1 MKLAVLLS
9 VKQSTLMT
17 KSFVFCLLLCFLLV
31 PTNSKNANETDR
43 LALLEFKNRITDD
56 PLNFLNS
63 WNESA
68 HFCNWPGVVCSRRHQ
83 RITSLNLQHQKLTGF
98 LSPYIG
104 NLTFLYQLILD
115 NNSFMGIIPQE
126 LGNLRR
132 LRFLWLRN
140 NSFDG
145 EIPANLSA
153 CSNLVEIRLSWN
165 NLSGKLP
172 TELGSLSKLQLIQA
186 PRNNLVGEIP
196 SSFGNA
202 SSLEFFGFSSNRLT
216 GRIPNGF
223 GQLNRLE
230 YIGLSENRL
239 SGFFPPTIF
248 NLSSITTIFVPMNQL
263 QGTLPSYIGNT
274 LPNLYY
280 LGISEN
286 QFTGTIPVSL
296 SNLSNLEF
304 LFIDG
309 NKLTGNMPSFMNS
322 HKLSKLDIS
331 SNHLGSGESTDLI
344 FISSLTNASNLVE
357 LGLSGNNF
365 GGVLPK
371 SFGNLSTKLTGIT
384 VSNNE
389 LSGSIPSWI
398 EKFENLTNIEMS
410 GNKFT
415 GNIPTEIGKLK
426 FLQILDLSYNNF
438 SGKIPTVLGNLSLLT
453 KLHLDDNNFYG
464 EIPFSLEMCQNLQ
477 GLNLSKNNLNGTI
490 PSQVVSL
497 SSLSLYLDLSNN
509 HLVGA
514 LPIEVGNLD
523 NLGELV
529 VSRNKLS
536 GEIPAT
542 LSRCVQ
548 LEKLRMNE
556 NFFRGTI
563 PSSLSTLRGLRFLD
577 LSQNN
582 LSGAIPEYLGSFD
595 LLYLNLSFNSFEGVL
610 PKEGIFRNATAV
622 SVIGNPN
629 LCVNTPEF
637 QIPLCK
643 NKSKSSKKFTSSLTF
658 KLTISLVCC
667 ILGLLLL
674 CAFLFLYYS
683 KKKKVPSS
691 DSSGDTVL
699 KLSYRS
705 LFQATDGFSSANL
718 VGTGSFSSVYKG
730 FLDSTETVIAVKV
743 FNLFRRGASKSFLV
757 ECETFKNIKHRNL
770 VKVLTA
776 CSGFDN
782 RGNDFKAL
790 VYEFMDNGSLDQW
803 LHSNDEESKKLNFLQ
818 RLNIAI
824 DIASALDYLHHHC
837 HKTIIHCDLKP
848 SNVLLDNQM
857 VGHVGDF
864 GLAKF
869 LPTDDQSTP
878 TSSFGVRGSIGYTA
892 PEYGMGS
899 QVSTLGDVYS
909 FGILLLE
916 MFTGKSPIDHIFKDG
931 RSLHSFVK
939 AALPDRVAEIVDPVL
954 VDECKSVET
963 NSNNARNKDYTNS
976 HKLKECF
983 VSVFEVGLACS
994 VSTARERLR
1003 MSDAANELL
1012 SIRNVV
1018 LGTEMYR

>member
-1 MKLAVLLS
+1 MKLALLLS
-9 VKQSTLMT
+9 VKQITLMT
-17 KSFVFCLLLCFLLV
+17 KAFLFCLFLCFFLV
-31 PTNSKNANETDR
+31 PINSQNSNATDR
-43 LALLEFKNRITDD
+43 LALLEFKSRITND
-56 PLNFLNS
+56 PFNFLNS

-68 HFCNWPGVVCSRRHQ
+68 HFCHWPGVVCSRRYQ
-83 RITSLNLQHQKLTGF
+83 KITSLNLQHQKLTGS

-104 NLTFLYQLILD
+104 NLTFLHQLILD
-115 NNSFMGIIPQE
+115 NNSFMGNIPQE

-165 NLSGKLP
+165 NLYGKIP

-186 PRNNLVGEIP
+186 PRNSLVGEIP
-196 SSFGNA
+196 STFGNA
-202 SSLEFFGFSSNRLT
+202 SSLEFFGFSSNRLA
-216 GRIPNGF
+216 GRIPNEF

-239 SGFFPPTIF
+239 SGSLPPTIF
-248 NLSSITTIFVPMNQL
+248 NLSSITTIFVPMNQM
-263 QGTLPSYIGNT
+263 QGTLPSYIGKT

-280 LGISEN
+280 LGIAGN

-304 LFIDG
+304 LFIGG
-309 NKLTGNMPSFMNS
+309 NKLTGNMPSFSNL
-322 HKLSKLDIS
+322 HKLSHLDIS
-331 SNHLGSGESTDLI
+331 SNYLGNGESTDLI
-344 FISSLTNASNLVE
+344 FISSLNNASNLEE
-357 LGLSGNNF
+357 LGLSDNNF

-371 SFGNLSTKLTGIT
+371 DFGNLSTKLTGIL
-384 VSNNE
+384 VSNNQ
-389 LSGSIPSWI
+389 LSGNLPSWI
-398 EKFENLTNIEMS
+398 ENFENLTNIEMR
-410 GNKFT
+410 GNKFK
-415 GNIPTEIGKLK
+415 GHIPIEIGKLRN
-426 FLQILDLSYNNF
+426 LHILDLSHNNF
-438 SGKIPTVLGNLSLLT
+438 SGKIPSFLGNLSLLT
-453 KLHLDDNNFYG
+453 KLHLNDNSFYG
-464 EIPFSLEMCQNLQ
+464 EIPFSLGMCQNLQ

-490 PSQVVSL
+490 PSQVFSL
-497 SSLSLYLDLSNN
+497 SSLSSYLDLSNN
-509 HLVGA
+509 HLVGQ
-514 LPIEVGNLD
+514 LPTEVGNLD

-529 VSRNKLS
+529 ISENKLS
-536 GEIPAT
+536 GEIPVT
-542 LSRCVQ
+542 LSSCVR
-548 LEKLRMNE
+548 LEKLLMNK

-582 LSGAIPEYLGSFD
+582 LSGTIPQFLGSFD
-595 LLYLNLSFNSFEGVL
+595 LQYLNLSFNSFEGVL
-610 PKEGIFRNATAV
+610 PNEGIFRNATTV

-629 LCVNTPEF
+629 LCVNTPGL
-637 QIPLCK
+637 QIPLCE
-643 NKSKSSKKFTSSLTF
+643 NKPKPSQKFTSTLTF
-658 KLTISLVCC
+658 KLTISLVCS

-674 CAFLFLYYS
+674 SAALLILYYS
-683 KKKKVPSS
+683 KKKRVPSS
-691 DSSGDTVL
+691 DFSEDTIL
-699 KLSYRS
+699 KLSYQT

-730 FLDSTETVIAVKV
+730 FLDGTETVLAVKV
-743 FNLFRRGASKSFLV
+743 FDLFRRGASKSFLV
-757 ECETFKNIKHRNL
+757 ECEAFRNIKHRNL
-770 VKVLTA
+770 VRVLTA
-776 CSGFDN
+776 CSGIDN

-790 VYEFMDNGSLDQW
+790 VYEFMDNGNLDRW
-803 LHSNDEESKKLNFLQ
+803 LHSSDDSSKLNVIQ

-824 DIASALDYLHHHC
+824 DITSALDYLHHHC
-837 HKTIIHCDLKP
+837 HETIIHCDLKP

-869 LPTDDQSTP
+869 LPTDDQNTP
-878 TSSFGVRGSIGYTA
+878 TSSFGARGTIGYAA

-916 MFTGKSPIDHIFKDG
+916 MFTGKRPTDDMFKDG
-931 RSLHSFVK
+931 LSLHSFVK
-939 AALPDRVAEIVDPVL
+939 VALPDRVAEIIDPVL
-954 VDECKSVET
+954 VEECKSVEMNT
-963 NSNNARNKDYTNS
+963 NYTKI

-994 VSTARERLR
+994 MSTAKERLS
-1003 MSDAANELL
+1003 MSDAAYELL
-1012 SIRNVV
+1012 SIRNTV
-1018 LGTEMYR
+1018 LATGMYQ